1 MPAVASAPSEDSD
14 GHDGHMLSFLSDGA
28 SMIIRS
34 TLLQVM
40 QQRRADVHVFL
51 SPLIVVKQEC
61 RCWLSP
67 VPVQVR

>member
-1 MPAVASAPSEDSD
+1 MPAEASAPNEDSD

-40 QQRRADVHVFL
+40 QQRRADVHVVL
-51 SPLIVVKQEC
+51 SPLLVVKQGC
-61 RCWLSP
+61 CCWLTP
-67 VPVQVR
+67 VPVKVR